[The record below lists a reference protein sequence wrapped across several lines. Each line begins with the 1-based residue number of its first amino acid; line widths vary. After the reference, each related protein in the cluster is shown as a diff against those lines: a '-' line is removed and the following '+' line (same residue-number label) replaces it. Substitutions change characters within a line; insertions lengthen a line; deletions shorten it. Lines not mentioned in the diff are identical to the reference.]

1 MTKEIYLHEIEIA
14 THCETIRAV
23 YHIVANDLTLNRADF
38 REILDAGSA
47 REDAIL
53 DKILEPIKSLPR
65 PWEEVQK

>member
-1 MTKEIYLHEIEIA
+1 MTKEIYLHEINIA
-14 THCETIRAV
+14 THCETIRAI
-23 YHIVANDLTLNRADF
+23 YHISSNDSELNHADF
-38 REILDAGSA
+38 IEILDAGSA